1 MKENRE
7 KNFVSA
13 VLYVHDNEATV
24 GGFLTDLYQLC
35 QENFE
40 SFEVICVDD
49 SSSDN
54 SLNEI
59 KKACDKI
66 EGSALSLVNMGF
78 YHGLELSMN
87 AGVDLAI
94 GDFVFEFDHVTR
106 DYDINFIMD
115 IYNHSLN
122 GYDIVGAAPKHHLAS
137 SSKMFYRLYNKN
149 AATPNKLK
157 TESFRILSRRAI
169 NRVHSISKTVPYR
182 KAIYASCGLKIDSLE
197 YENKIYKNRLANK
210 AESGFRKAIALDSL
224 MLFTNVAF
232 KLSTVMTFIMM
243 GVTVGMAVYAL
254 VLFILGN
261 TIEGWTTTVL
271 FLSFGF
277 FGIFVILA
285 IIIKYLSLLLDLIF
299 KKEKYFIMSIE
310 KITK

>member
-24 GGFLTDLYQLC
+24 GEFLTDLYQLC

-122 GYDIVGAAPKHHLAS
+122 GYDIIGAAPKHHLAS

>member
-24 GGFLTDLYQLC
+24 GEFLTDLYQLC

>member
-1 MKENRE
+1 LKENRE

-24 GGFLTDLYQLC
+24 GEFLTDLYQLC